1 MNSRRLMGFPRQRIS
16 HPSTFAGRCGV
27 VRYSKINT
35 SDVRFGSK
43 ADITALV
50 INVCFAPKSGH
61 RNWPASPSMT
71 AAPDGLS
78 SAIGVPVMSDPT
90 RYTLDGLCAVT
101 ASGQTAAA
109 LPRSM
114 INSRRLMASPA
125 PRTTSGIKSSITFW
139 VEKAVRYTNGPP
151 SCPLWVKRRHHRRAD
166 LCLLYSRKRTSPSR
180 RRNIFNQGN
189 TETM

>member
-1 MNSRRLMGFPRQRIS
+1 MI
-16 HPSTFAGRCGV
+16 
-27 VRYSKINT
+27 
-35 SDVRFGSK
+35 
-43 ADITALV
+43 
-50 INVCFAPKSGH
+50 
-61 RNWPASPSMT
+61 
-71 AAPDGLS
+71 AAPDGLL

-151 SCPLWVKRRHHRRAD
+151 SCPLWVKIRHRRMSAS
-166 LCLLYSRKRTSPSR
+166 CLLYPQKRTLRSGIAMSALCQKQTHAVQQKGPL
-180 RRNIFNQGN
+180 FDHL
-189 TETM
+189 

>member
-1 MNSRRLMGFPRQRIS
+1 MS
-16 HPSTFAGRCGV
+16 
-27 VRYSKINT
+27 
-35 SDVRFGSK
+35 
-43 ADITALV
+43 
-50 INVCFAPKSGH
+50 
-61 RNWPASPSMT
+61 

-78 SAIGVPVMSDPT
+78 SAIGAPVMSDPT

-139 VEKAVRYTNGPP
+139 VEKRAVPYERPALMSALGQ
-151 SCPLWVKRRHHRRAD
+151 
-166 LCLLYSRKRTSPSR
+166 KRTSHQVRSTSALPPKADIGTQSR
-180 RRNIFNQGN
+180 NVRFVPKAAVSNRSKKALFDHLVGAGEQRGRHSEAEGVGALEVDDQFELRGKLNRQVTRSGALEDFVDVRC
-189 TETM
+189 

>member
-1 MNSRRLMGFPRQRIS
+1 MS
-16 HPSTFAGRCGV
+16 
-27 VRYSKINT
+27 
-35 SDVRFGSK
+35 
-43 ADITALV
+43 
-50 INVCFAPKSGH
+50 
-61 RNWPASPSMT
+61 

-109 LPRSM
+109 LLRSM

-139 VEKAVRYTNGPP
+139 VEKRAVPHERLALMSALGQNQTSAHVRVMSALPP
-151 SCPLWVKRRHHRRAD
+151 KADIAERHRDVRFVPKADSCSAA
-166 LCLLYSRKRTSPSR
+166 KRTVIRSPGRRERVGSLEFSNRALSR
-180 RRNIFNQGN
+180 F
-189 TETM
+189 